1 MSLCSVVNVRLAVKG
16 FRPSRRHTSAIDG
29 AGSVRVYRRN
39 SRLRWTACLFRKG
52 LALCLEFR
60 AKASEIACEQFLIFV
75 PHANSEIAQSRRGI
89 WSEGSLDNPSHG
101 SNSSFLPA
109 CDLET
114 DRATQSGKGPEKRAR
129 TGVPETASSLRRGLR
144 LLPAPALPLVLPR
157 SPCDRRPVVA
167 ARCSRVR
174 GETLSCSCL

>member
-16 FRPSRRHTSAIDG
+16 FRPSRRHISAIDG

-114 DRATQSGKGPEKRAR
+114 DRATQSGKGPEKRGR
-129 TGVPETASSLRRGLR
+129 NYASSGTCVSLMSNCRTLPCAQALGICSGER
-144 LLPAPALPLVLPR
+144 LGWEI
-157 SPCDRRPVVA
+157 A
-167 ARCSRVR
+167 AW
-174 GETLSCSCL
+174 